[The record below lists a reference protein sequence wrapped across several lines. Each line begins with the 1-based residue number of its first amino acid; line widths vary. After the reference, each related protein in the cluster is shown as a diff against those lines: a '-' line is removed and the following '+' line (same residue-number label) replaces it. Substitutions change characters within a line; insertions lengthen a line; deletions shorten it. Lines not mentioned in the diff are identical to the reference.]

1 MAKILYFSDYMLRKY
16 KEEYKESL
24 SLYQSIIEKEQNKQI
39 MKEELKKQLITLGT
53 VINILTKEK
62 EELIANT

>member
-24 SLYQSIIEKEQNKQI
+24 SLYQSIIE
-39 MKEELKKQLITLGT
+39 EELKKQLITLGT